1 MNSKVEIKNI
11 LYPIWKKI
19 GYTRWN
25 YKLFRIWS
33 WVGIKMG
40 YSEQVIK
47 DYELNKRVKSG
58 EMIVGDKKMM
68 YLENE

>member
-11 LYPIWKKI
+11 LYPIWKRI

-25 YKLFRIWS
+25 YKLFRLWS

-40 YSEQVIK
+40 YSERVVVEEGLE
-47 DYELNKRVKSG
+47 YE
-58 EMIVGDKKMM
+58 D
-68 YLENE
+68 

>member
-11 LYPIWKKI
+11 LYPIWKQI

-40 YSEQVIK
+40 YSERVIVEEGLE
-47 DYELNKRVKSG
+47 YE
-58 EMIVGDKKMM
+58 D
-68 YLENE
+68 